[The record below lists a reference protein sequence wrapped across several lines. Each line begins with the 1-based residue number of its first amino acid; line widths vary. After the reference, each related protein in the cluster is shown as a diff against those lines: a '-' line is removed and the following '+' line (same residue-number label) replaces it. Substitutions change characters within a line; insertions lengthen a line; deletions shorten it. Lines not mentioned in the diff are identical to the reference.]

1 MIRVTAAALVVLLL
15 SSCAS
20 VADRVQAALD
30 SAASATASVSTVL
43 TQLGDDRALPPFAD
57 TVIGDALSELDG
69 AASDLTGLGP
79 VGDPGDRDAALA
91 AIREAQD
98 AVLAAR
104 QTVASGGDSG
114 RELDGVEAAATDA
127 LRRVP

>member
-1 MIRVTAAALVVLLL
+1 MIRVAAAALVVLLL

-30 SAASATASVSTVL
+30 SAASATASVSTAL
-43 TQLGDDRALPPFAD
+43 SQLDEERALPPYAD
-57 TVIGDALSELDG
+57 TVIGDALTELD
-69 AASDLTGLGP
+69 AAATELTELGP
-79 VGDPGDRDAALA
+79 VGDAGDRDAALA
-91 AIREAQD
+91 AIRDAQD

-104 QTVASGGDSG
+104 ETVASGGDPS
-114 RELDGVEAAATDA
+114 RDIDAVEAATDA

>member
-1 MIRVTAAALVVLLL
+1 MIRVAAAALVVLLL

-30 SAASATASVSTVL
+30 SAASATASVSTAL
-43 TQLGDDRALPPFAD
+43 SQLDEERALPPYAD
-57 TVIGDALSELDG
+57 TVIGDALTELD
-69 AASDLTGLGP
+69 AAATELTELGP
-79 VGDPGDRDAALA
+79 VGDAGDRDAALG
-91 AIREAQD
+91 AIRKAQD

-104 QTVASGGDSG
+104 ETVASGADPS
-114 RELDGVEAAATDA
+114 RDIDAVEAATDA